1 MKLRNEV
8 IVAWF
13 EQGLTDDGACAGCGN
28 KICYESA
35 VAIIDAKE
43 VKKRFAIV
51 SGLGIGKYVYCKRCG
66 QLVGFETTL
75 KRALR
80 HAKKAEREAQRLAAE
95 AEKRRAEFEVLK

>member
-1 MKLRNEV
+1 MRMKLQNEV

-13 EQGLTDDGACAGCGN
+13 EQGVTDDYDCNGCGN
-28 KICYESA
+28 KIA
-35 VAIIDAKE
+35 GVDAALDAEE

-80 HAKKAEREAQRLAAE
+80 HAQKAEKEAQRIAAE
-95 AEKRRAEFEVLK
+95 AEKRRAEFKVLK